1 MSTIFAFYVAI
12 FNNSAIIRYMG
23 IYDIIFIVIVLLA
36 LFIGLKKGIA
46 GVLLGFLGTL
56 IIGVALGFGVNALT
70 PTLIYEDAE
79 VGLVQTDD
87 TLGYSSSFYS
97 IYQTVNDAVTATNAD
112 LFNCELVRGEDDT
125 LYVKGIFEEGGT
137 EELKKFSELIMSSF
151 GSNNGNTDENGET
164 SEAGEIEEGAENG
177 ETGITDVATSVV
189 PLEVIDNMIDTY
201 GSEGM
206 TVGNAVSAFMTQII
220 FGAVIWL
227 IAFIVLIIIKAII
240 RHCVFKFLDNHSAMS
255 KIDRAIGAIV
265 SVVVIVMIA
274 WLAVSV
280 VGQNAGDWGI
290 GEAYNSAMESNPILG
305 FFNSNSLFGENIPS
319 PETPIPEEG
328 SSEMAIRLLDILN
341 PLK

>member
-12 FNNSAIIRYMG
+12 LNNSAIIIYMG
-23 IYDIIFIVIVLLA
+23 IYDIVFIVIVLLA

-70 PTLIYEDAE
+70 PALIYEDAE
-79 VGLVQTDD
+79 VGIVQTDD

-112 LFNCELVRGEDDT
+112 LFNCELVKGEDDT
-125 LYVKGIFEEGGT
+125 LYVKGVFEEGGT
-137 EELKKFSELIMSSF
+137 EELKKFSELLVSLF
-151 GSNNGNTDENGET
+151 GSSNESSPESG
-164 SEAGEIEEGAENG
+164 EAGESAEIGEGSENG

-189 PLEVIDNMIDTY
+189 PVEAIDNMIDTY

-220 FGAVIWL
+220 FGAVIWI

-240 RHCVFKFLDNHSAMS
+240 RHCVYKFLDNHSAMS

-265 SVVVIVMIA
+265 SVVIIVMIT
-274 WLAVSV
+274 WLAVSL
-280 VGQNAGDWGI
+280 VGQNADSWGI
-290 GEAYNSAMESNPILG
+290 SEMYNSTMESNPILG
-305 FFNSNSLFGENIPS
+305 FFNSNSLFGKNTTVPD
-319 PETPIPEEG
+319 TPIPEEG
-328 SSEMAIRLLDILN
+328 TSEMAIRLLDRFD